1 MWSGGSWGFFSTK
14 FSSKRRSCFHVS
26 HPPCNY
32 LHTSARQAACFTK
45 CALPL
50 GELCGALPAFG
61 ASSGF
66 LYCFTNRAHKG
77 GLEGEKTRRCRAGVP
92 VWTSGLG
99 EGSWGEKGAKHQ
111 GFFFFLFLF
120 FFLVSRRFVLFPDKY
135 SSQFGGGSQY
145 AYFHEE
151 DETSFQLV
159 DTARTQKTAYQRNRM
174 RFAQV
179 TCSQRQGRR
188 AASAAQDSFPTEMSF
203 FFFSFPSFLQRNL
216 RRDKDR
222 RNMLQFS
229 MQTLPKSAKQKER

>member
-1 MWSGGSWGFFSTK
+1 MLGRERGKASGHFL
-14 FSSKRRSCFHVS
+14 R
-26 HPPCNY
+26 
-32 LHTSARQAACFTK
+32 
-45 CALPL
+45 ALML
-50 GELCGALPAFG
+50 
-61 ASSGF
+61 
-66 LYCFTNRAHKG
+66 
-77 GLEGEKTRRCRAGVP
+77 RC
-92 VWTSGLG
+92 
-99 EGSWGEKGAKHQ
+99 
-111 GFFFFLFLF
+111 
-120 FFLVSRRFVLFPDKY
+120 FVLFPDKY

-179 TCSQRQGRR
+179 TSPSQRQDQRG
-188 AASAAQDSFPTEMSF
+188 ASAAQDSFAVKMSLF
-203 FFFSFPSFLQRNL
+203 FFPSFLQRNL